1 MIPLV
6 ASGFRSRGAG
16 HHVTVVAALGPAEDD
31 FARALDRCRA
41 KRNEALYDSINV
53 ATEKDVL
60 RLIEA
65 TKQFEARV
73 LAWLAEHHPDLLPE
87 P

>member
-1 MIPLV
+1 
-6 ASGFRSRGAG
+6 
-16 HHVTVVAALGPAEDD
+16 
-31 FARALDRCRA
+31 
-41 KRNEALYDSINV
+41 V